1 MYYINTKQEKE
12 SPEKKHKNNQKTIG
26 VIRKR
31 EKAANIYIKKI
42 NKYVHTYIYIYI
54 YIYSI
59 YTRARLF
66 CSQHIWP
73 PFGAHNL
80 VSIVYEN
87 LLSILN
93 RFFFFSHFLLSFFFR
108 VDNS

>member
-42 NKYVHTYIYIYI
+42 NKYVHIYI